1 MRVFRLSYFKHSAR
15 VLILSICILLVLWLS
30 SPLLPILA
38 KPQTQIFEQVW
49 QTVNDNFY
57 DPKFN
62 GVDWL
67 AIKKQYQPQIIKTNS
82 QKDVAIVINQMLSQL
97 KSSHTRFYTQD
108 EPAYYQLLGIFLPRS
123 SELQKQLK
131 QFFPK
136 GKVEYTGIGLFTKD
150 INGRTFIS
158 SILDDS
164 PAAKAGL
171 KVGDQILNVNG
182 SPYHPIQSFASKAGQ
197 TVNIL
202 IQRSPAAN
210 SQQEIAV
217 VPQVFD
223 ASTMFLQA
231 QTASIELI
239 EQNGKKVGYVHI
251 WSNAA
256 DPYQQELQDELIYGR
271 LKNADG
277 LVLDLRDGWGG
288 GDVSYLNIFNTQH
301 NLSVTNILR
310 NQRRYTYNYQWK
322 KPVVMLVNEGSRS
335 SKEILAFGFQQN
347 KIGAVIGTQTAGA
360 VLAGRPYLMRDG
372 SLLYVAVTNVFVNG
386 NQKLEGKGVIPDIN
400 VPFPLEYAQGVDP
413 QKQKAIET
421 VLQTQTLPTEKSQ
434 AN

>member
-1 MRVFRLSYFKHSAR
+1 MREFRPTYFKHSAKL
-15 VLILSICILLVLWLS
+15 LILSISVLILLWLS
-30 SPLLPILA
+30 SPLLAILA
-38 KPQTQIFEQVW
+38 KPETQLFEQVW

-62 GVDWL
+62 GVDWQ
-67 AIKKQYQPQIIKTNS
+67 AVKKQYQPQLIKAES
-82 QKDVAIVINQMLSQL
+82 SKDVAVVLNQMLSQL
-97 KSSHTRFYTQD
+97 QSSHTRFYTQD
-108 EPAYYQLLGIFLPRS
+108 EPAYYQLLGIFLPHS
-123 SELQKQLK
+123 PDLKKQLK
-131 QFFPK
+131 QFFPQ
-136 GKVEYTGIGLFTKD
+136 GKVEYTDIGLFTKD
-150 INGRTFIS
+150 INGKTFTS

-171 KVGDQILNVNG
+171 KVGDQILSVDG
-182 SPYHPIQSFASKAGQ
+182 HPYHPIQSFAGKAGQ
-197 TVNIL
+197 TVKIL
-202 IQRSPAAN
+202 IQRSPQAS

-217 VPQVFD
+217 VPKIFD

-231 QTASIELI
+231 QTDSIELI
-239 EQNGKKVGYVHI
+239 EVDGKKVGYIHI

-256 DPYQQELQDELIYGR
+256 DPYQQQLQDELIYGR

-288 GDVSYLNIFNTQH
+288 GDISYLNIFNARN
-301 NLSVTNILR
+301 NLSITNIPR

-347 KIGAVIGTQTAGA
+347 QLGSVIGTQTAGA
-360 VLAGRPYLMRDG
+360 VLGGSPYLMRDG

-386 NQKLEGKGVIPDIN
+386 NQRLEGKGVIPDIII
-400 VPFPLEYAQGVDP
+400 PFPLEYAQGVDP
-413 QKQKAIET
+413 QKQKALET
-421 VLQTQTLPTEKSQ
+421 VLKAQSP
-434 AN
+434 AI

>member
-1 MRVFRLSYFKHSAR
+1 MRVFRLTYFKHLSR
-15 VLILSICILLVLWLS
+15 VLILSISVLILLWLS

-38 KPQTQIFEQVW
+38 KPETQIFEQVW

-57 DPKFN
+57 DPNFN
-62 GVDWL
+62 GVDWR
-67 AIKKQYQPQIIKTNS
+67 AIKKQYQPQLIKAQS
-82 QKDVAIVINQMLSQL
+82 SKDVAAVLNQMLSQL

-108 EPAYYQLLGIFLPRS
+108 EPAYYQLLGIFLPHS
-123 SELQKQLK
+123 PDFKKQLK
-131 QFFPK
+131 QFLPK

-150 INGRTFIS
+150 INGKTFTS

-171 KVGDQILNVNG
+171 KVGDQILSVDG
-182 SPYHPIQSFASKAGQ
+182 HPYHPIHSFAGKAGQ
-197 TVNIL
+197 TVKML
-202 IQRSPAAN
+202 IQRSPEQT
-210 SQQEIAV
+210 SQQEIV
-217 VPQVFD
+217 IVPKIFD

-239 EQNGKKVGYVHI
+239 EQQDKKFGYIHI

-256 DPYQQELQDELIYGR
+256 DPYQQQLQDELIYGR
-271 LKNADG
+271 FKNADG

-288 GDVSYLNIFNTQH
+288 GDVSYLNIFSAKH
-301 NLSVTNILR
+301 NLSVTNIPR
-310 NQRRYTYNYQWK
+310 SGRSYTYNYQWN

-347 KIGAVIGTQTAGA
+347 KIGSVIGTQTAGA
-360 VLAGRPYLMRDG
+360 VLAGRPYIMRDG

-386 NQKLEGKGVIPDIN
+386 NQRLEGKGVIPDIN
-400 VPFPLEYAQGVDP
+400 IPFPLEYAQGVDP

-421 VLQTQTLPTEKSQ
+421 VLTSTISS
-434 AN
+434 NRSIWF